1 MNRINYI
8 RFDWAIKKLLRDKA
22 NFGVL
27 EGFIEVFLGKPDCKI
42 IEILESESNNTFED
56 DKFNRVD
63 IKAKSSDGEIF
74 IVEIQLTRYV
84 HYMERVLFGVS
95 KAITEQM
102 KDGDDYGKIKKVY
115 SISIVYYDFGKG
127 NDYLYVGNTK
137 FIGVHSK
144 DELIISEKEELSLF
158 EQEQDKE
165 NSKTRKFKYERHN
178 AGAIMPTYYM
188 IRVKSF
194 DDNVKTAMDEWME
207 FLKNSEI
214 KSDTKVPGLIEAK
227 EVMKFD
233 RMSKE
238 EQNAYIRHLDAV
250 ANEKEAILTAKI
262 WGKIE
267 GRAEG
272 EKIGI
277 EKGEKIGIEK
287 GEKIGIEKGES
298 QKALAIAKNL
308 KAMGV
313 MTIEQIAAATNL
325 DAETIEKL

>member
-1 MNRINYI
+1 
-8 RFDWAIKKLLRDKA
+8 
-22 NFGVL
+22 
-27 EGFIEVFLGKPDCKI
+27 
-42 IEILESESNNTFED
+42 
-56 DKFNRVD
+56 
-63 IKAKSSDGEIF
+63 
-74 IVEIQLTRYV
+74 
-84 HYMERVLFGVS
+84 
-95 KAITEQM
+95 
-102 KDGDDYGKIKKVY
+102 
-115 SISIVYYDFGKG
+115 
-127 NDYLYVGNTK
+127 
-137 FIGVHSK
+137 
-144 DELIISEKEELSLF
+144 
-158 EQEQDKE
+158 
-165 NSKTRKFKYERHN
+165 
-178 AGAIMPTYYM
+178 
-188 IRVKSF
+188 
-194 DDNVKTAMDEWME
+194 
-207 FLKNSEI
+207 
-214 KSDTKVPGLIEAK
+214 AK

>member
-1 MNRINYI
+1 MNKINYI

-42 IEILESESNNTFED
+42 IEILESESNNINED

-63 IKAKSSDGEIF
+63 IKAKSSNGEIF

-158 EQEQDKE
+158 E
-165 NSKTRKFKYERHN
+165 
-178 AGAIMPTYYM
+178 
-188 IRVKSF
+188 
-194 DDNVKTAMDEWME
+194 
-207 FLKNSEI
+207 
-214 KSDTKVPGLIEAK
+214 
-227 EVMKFD
+227 
-233 RMSKE
+233 
-238 EQNAYIRHLDAV
+238 
-250 ANEKEAILTAKI
+250 
-262 WGKIE
+262 
-267 GRAEG
+267 
-272 EKIGI
+272 
-277 EKGEKIGIEK
+277 
-287 GEKIGIEKGES
+287 
-298 QKALAIAKNL
+298 
-308 KAMGV
+308 
-313 MTIEQIAAATNL
+313 
-325 DAETIEKL
+325 